1 MAKDKL
7 TDYDSTAANNTD
19 IGGIS
24 IDEGMLPS
32 NVNNALREVMSHLK
46 DFAAGTEAVNAVA
59 VDNLK
64 LDGNTL
70 SSTDTNGDITLDPNG
85 TGDVIV
91 ASGNCGIGTS
101 SPSSILHLSASNDPV
116 ITLTDT
122 GFGASADITGS
133 NGNLRLNSQ
142 TATIFDMADS
152 EIARFDTSG
161 NLLVG
166 MSSSSGTADGLRV
179 IPNDFMGFT
188 TNATDADDRLVL
200 LNRQA
205 SDGKFIEFRKANAFA
220 GSIYTNAADG
230 GSSAELCI
238 SSGNTG
244 LKFDDTNNYIRPTNS
259 AGAHRDDTVSLGTD
273 NSRFKDLYLGGVLY
287 MNVDSGAG
295 SPDIKLQRT
304 DTSVG
309 SGNQIGSL
317 QFLAGE
323 DGSEEKVAAVRA
335 VADDAYSSSSS
346 ATRLVFETTT
356 SGSTSAT
363 ERLRIQ
369 SSGITQIESKIMMGI
384 LGSSYESGERDI
396 FEGFAGGA
404 THFSKMSA
412 RNVADTSDVFKI
424 RVGGN
429 DKIKFLANGD
439 GYWDGAAD
447 NGAADY
453 AEYFE
458 WDDGNTSNEDRVG
471 YPVILTN
478 GNKIRKATSDDA
490 ASDIIGIVSGRPA
503 FVGDS
508 ASLGWAGKW
517 QTDDYARRLQ
527 SDVVYHEWTDSDGKQ
542 YAYRADELPDDVTVP
557 SDATTTTRQEDTLS
571 DSYDSSLTYIPRSER
586 QEWNAVGIMGK
597 LRMRAGQPTGDRWI
611 KLRDIATDDDGNVIV
626 EEWLVR

>member
-200 LNRQA
+200 LNRQM
-205 SDGKFIEFRKANAFA
+205 EN
-220 GSIYTNAADG
+220 
-230 GSSAELCI
+230 L
-238 SSGNTG
+238 
-244 LKFDDTNNYIRPTNS
+244 
-259 AGAHRDDTVSLGTD
+259 
-273 NSRFKDLYLGGVLY
+273 
-287 MNVDSGAG
+287 
-295 SPDIKLQRT
+295 
-304 DTSVG
+304 
-309 SGNQIGSL
+309 
-317 QFLAGE
+317 
-323 DGSEEKVAAVRA
+323 
-335 VADDAYSSSSS
+335 
-346 ATRLVFETTT
+346 
-356 SGSTSAT
+356 
-363 ERLRIQ
+363 
-369 SSGITQIESKIMMGI
+369 
-384 LGSSYESGERDI
+384 
-396 FEGFAGGA
+396 
-404 THFSKMSA
+404 
-412 RNVADTSDVFKI
+412 
-424 RVGGN
+424 
-429 DKIKFLANGD
+429 
-439 GYWDGAAD
+439 
-447 NGAADY
+447 
-453 AEYFE
+453 
-458 WDDGNTSNEDRVG
+458 
-471 YPVILTN
+471 
-478 GNKIRKATSDDA
+478 
-490 ASDIIGIVSGRPA
+490 
-503 FVGDS
+503 
-508 ASLGWAGKW
+508 
-517 QTDDYARRLQ
+517 
-527 SDVVYHEWTDSDGKQ
+527 
-542 YAYRADELPDDVTVP
+542 
-557 SDATTTTRQEDTLS
+557 
-571 DSYDSSLTYIPRSER
+571 
-586 QEWNAVGIMGK
+586 
-597 LRMRAGQPTGDRWI
+597 
-611 KLRDIATDDDGNVIV
+611 
-626 EEWLVR
+626 